1 MKAAVCREFGKPWTI
16 EDIQLAPPGPREIR
30 VKIKACAI
38 CHSDISY
45 ADGIWGGE
53 LPAVFGHE
61 ASGTILETGNDVA
74 EFSIGESHL
83 PAGIDQEQQDF
94 RLGGDP

>member
-1 MKAAVCREFGKPWTI
+1 MEVRRNFDFFQDAVEDSTVI
-16 EDIQLAPPGPREIR
+16 EED
-30 VKIKACAI
+30 
-38 CHSDISY
+38 
-45 ADGIWGGE
+45 
-53 LPAVFGHE
+53 
-61 ASGTILETGNDVA
+61 A

>member
-1 MKAAVCREFGKPWTI
+1 MEVWGNFDFFQDAVEDSAVI
-16 EDIQLAPPGPREIR
+16 EE
-30 VKIKACAI
+30 
-38 CHSDISY
+38 
-45 ADGIWGGE
+45 
-53 LPAVFGHE
+53 
-61 ASGTILETGNDVA
+61 NA